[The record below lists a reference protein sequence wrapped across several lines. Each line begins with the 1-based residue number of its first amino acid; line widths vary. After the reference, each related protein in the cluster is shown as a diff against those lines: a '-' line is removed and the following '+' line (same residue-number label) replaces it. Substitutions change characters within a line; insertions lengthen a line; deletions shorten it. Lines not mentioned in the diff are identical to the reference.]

1 MQNASPN
8 EFTPEIGEAIR
19 QAHGGA
25 VANVAAERPD
35 LRRKLRERAKECRT
49 GGLDDK
55 ADYFEGI
62 ADAADK
68 IARQQAAGGTTAAT
82 LPMAAAGSTR

>member
-8 EFTPEIGEAIR
+8 EFAPEMPEIAEAIR

-25 VANVAAERPD
+25 VANVAAERPA
-35 LRRKLRERAKECRT
+35 LRRKLRERAKEYRT
-49 GGLDDK
+49 GGLDAN
-55 ADYFEGI
+55 ADYFDGI

-68 IARQQAAGGTTAAT
+68 IAEAASPT
-82 LPMAAAGSTR
+82 P

>member
-1 MQNASPN
+1 MEKASPD

-19 QAHGGA
+19 QAHGRA
-25 VANVAAERPD
+25 VANVAAERPA
-35 LRRKLRERAKECRT
+35 LRRKLRERAEEYRAD
-49 GGLDDK
+49 GLNAK

-68 IARQQAAGGTTAAT
+68 SAQQRPAGRLTAAT